1 MAGTWVTQN
10 EDLPGVYTNVVSE
23 PKPLGTLSDR
33 GVVTLPLTLSW
44 GPVKQIITIDAGDD
58 ISKALGYD
66 ITHASLLLV
75 KEALKRA
82 KTLLVYR
89 LNEGTKATVTSGN
102 LVATAKYG
110 GVRGNDISIV
120 IQADIDTPSSFNVRT
135 LVEGREVNTQKV
147 ANIDGLV
154 ANEWVSFKASATD
167 KTLAATAGA
176 PLTGGADGTAT
187 NADHSD
193 YMAAIETQDFNTI
206 GVPYD
211 DATLKPL
218 YTTYVNRLRNDEG
231 KNVQV
236 VLPNYSAADSEGV
249 INVTNG
255 VILSDGTVID
265 KVKAVAWV
273 AAATAAANVNES
285 LTYADYEDAVD
296 VDVRFTNR
304 EAIAGVQSGQF
315 FFIFKDGKAKV
326 QQDINTFRSFTP
338 TKNKYFRKNRVIRTL
353 DGIKTDLQRVFE
365 NSYIGK
371 VDNNVDGRNIVKK
384 EAISLFELNQQIG
397 AIEEFNPQTDVTIV
411 PGTDKDA
418 IYAEYYAKPV
428 DSIEKIYQLARAR

>member
-10 EDLPGVYTNVVSE
+10 KDLPGVYTNVISE

-33 GVVTLPLTLSW
+33 GTVTLPLTLSW
-44 GPVKQIITIDAGDD
+44 GPAKQIITIDAGDD

-66 ITHASLLLV
+66 ITHTSLLLV

-135 LVEGREVNTQKV
+135 LVEGREVNLQKV
-147 ANIDGLV
+147 TNIDGLV
-154 ANEWVSFKASATD
+154 ANEWVTFKASATD
-167 KTLAATAGA
+167 KALAATAGA
-176 PLTGGADGTAT
+176 PLAGGADGTTT

-193 YMAAIETQDFNTI
+193 YMAAIETQVFNTV
-206 GVPYD
+206 GLPYD

-218 YTTYVNRLRNDEG
+218 YATYIKRLREDEG
-231 KNVQV
+231 KYVQLV
-236 VLPNYSAADSEGV
+236 VPNYDAADYEGV
-249 INVTNG
+249 INVPNG

-265 KVKAVAWV
+265 KTKAVAWV
-273 AAATAAANVNES
+273 AAATAAANVNQS
-285 LTYADYEDAVD
+285 LTYADYDDAVD

-304 EAIAGVQSGQF
+304 EAIAAVQKGQF

-338 TKNKYFRKNRVIRTL
+338 TKNKYFSKNRVVRTL
-353 DGIKTDLQRVFE
+353 DGISTDLQRVFE
-365 NSYIGK
+365 KSYIGK

-384 EAISLFELNQQIG
+384 EAINLFELNQQIN

-418 IYAEYYAKPV
+418 IYAEYYVKPV

>member
-66 ITHASLLLV
+66 ITHTSLLLV

-89 LNEGTKATVTSGN
+89 LNQGTKATVTSGN
-102 LVATAKYG
+102 LVATAKYD

-120 IQADIDTPSSFNVRT
+120 IQSDIDTPTIFNVRT
-135 LVEGREVNTQKV
+135 LVEGKEMDAQK
-147 ANIDGLV
+147 AADIDGLV
-154 ANEWVSFKASATD
+154 ANDWVTFKASGTD
-167 KTLAATAGA
+167 KTLVATAGA
-176 PLTGGADGTAT
+176 PLTGGTDGTAI

-193 YMAAIETQDFNTI
+193 YMAAIETQDFNTV

-285 LTYADYEDAVD
+285 LTYADYDDAVD

-304 EAIAGVQSGQF
+304 EAITGVQSGQF
-315 FFIFKDGKAKV
+315 FFIYKGGKAKV

-338 TKNKYFRKNRVIRTL
+338 KKNKDFRKNRVIRTL
-353 DGIKTDLQRVFE
+353 DGIKTDLQKVFE
-365 NSYIGK
+365 KSYIGK
-371 VDNNVDGRNIVKK
+371 VDNNADGRNIVKK

-418 IYAEYYAKPV
+418 IYAEYYVKPV